1 MADTNKVRFGIKNC
15 YYSIITRDENNV
27 PTFATPV
34 ALPGAVNLSLSPNG
48 SDPEPFYADDIT
60 YYMVPGINNGYS
72 GTLELAKIPDSFH
85 KDVLGDIEDAN
96 GLLLENADA
105 VSKEFALLTEFKG
118 DKMATRHAIYC
129 CTATRSD
136 FGSSTIEE
144 TATPQTETL
153 NLSSI
158 PIEFSTTVGEQGSET
173 VIKHMIVKAKANQTD
188 STEQYNAWFDT
199 VQVPEFTAEA

>member
-136 FGSSTIEE
+136 FGSDRKS
-144 TATPQTETL
+144 
-153 NLSSI
+153 
-158 PIEFSTTVGEQGSET
+158 V
-173 VIKHMIVKAKANQTD
+173 V
-188 STEQYNAWFDT
+188 
-199 VQVPEFTAEA
+199 

>member
-1 MADTNKVRFGIKNC
+1 MADSNKVRFGLKNTH
-15 YYSIITRDENNV
+15 YSIITRDENNV
-27 PTFATPV
+27 PTFGTPV
-34 ALPGAVNLSLSPNG
+34 PIPGSVSLSLSPNG

-60 YYMVPGINNGYS
+60 YYMVPGFNNGYE

-105 VSKEFALLTEFKG
+105 VSKEFALLTEFSG
-118 DKMATRHAIYC
+118 DKMKTRHAIYC

-144 TATPQTETL
+144 SATPQTETL
-153 NLSSI
+153 NLAAI
-158 PIEFSTTVGEQGSET
+158 PIEFSTTVGQPGQET
-173 VIKHMIVKAKANQTD
+173 IIKHMIVKAKANPTD
-188 STEQYNAWFDT
+188 SPEQYNDWFTT